1 MSDEPGIE
9 AEEPPLVRPP
19 GRIGHAA
26 AYKPVRESSD
36 MRRGA
41 ACAQTEDLG
50 DERAGKQRLDRV
62 DERVSGEAGQGQVL
76 VVLTNGGEQVFN
88 PSWGEPPPGLVTA
101 FVLRDEVRGH
111 HDQLRANVGS
121 RLEYREENP
130 AVCPWSRLVCQRLG
144 SHTVIG
150 AAAPE
155 CSLEPL
161 SSIMRADAK
170 DQPPLLE
177 AHVA

>member
-1 MSDEPGIE
+1 
-9 AEEPPLVRPP
+9 
-19 GRIGHAA
+19 
-26 AYKPVRESSD
+26 
-36 MRRGA
+36 MRSGV

-62 DERVSGEAGQGQVL
+62 DERVPGEAGQGQVL
-76 VVLTNGGEQVFN
+76 VVLTNGGEQAFN
-88 PSWGEPPPGLVTA
+88 PSRGEPPTGLVTA
-101 FVLRDEVRGH
+101 FVLRDEVRRH
-111 HDQLRANVGS
+111 HDQLGANLHS

-130 AVCPWSRLVCQRLG
+130 PVCPWSRLVCERMG

-161 SSIMRADAK
+161 SSLMRADT
-170 DQPPLLE
+170 
-177 AHVA
+177 